1 MLSIYKKGLIEK
13 LCKEYCEGVEEEG
26 KIILKGMIIWIENR
40 VEKHCAG
47 KKKEVRELRA
57 KLTKNKITEI
67 LETRPEKLMDVW
79 KDFECY
85 VDLKNTK
92 KDKTTILENI
102 FDYDVFRGYKSS
114 IVNGFWLSKELGVD
128 CCPYCNRNFTT
139 SHQQNYD
146 LNKNENK
153 YVFPCFDH
161 FYPKEVYSLLAL
173 SFYNLIP
180 CCNICNSDYK
190 GSKDPNDLANE
201 KYKILHPY
209 NNHKN
214 DHFSFDF
221 IPEKYEDL
229 VGKSKNID
237 LTINYKNHTVK
248 SDLEKSINFFGIL
261 ENYKN
266 HQDLIQD
273 IIDKKITFSDEY
285 LSSIQ
290 ATYGL
295 NFHTTY
301 KILFETHYEDDKL
314 YKLPF
319 SKLKKDI
326 YDKLENIRKKS
337 KLLEGKR

>member
-1 MLSIYKKGLIEK
+1 MLSIYKKDVVEK
-13 LCKEYCEGVEEEG
+13 LCKEYCEGVEENG
-26 KIILKGMIIWIENR
+26 KIILKGMIVWVENR
-40 VEKHCAG
+40 VNKYCAS
-47 KKKEVRELRA
+47 KKKDVKNLRS
-57 KLTKNKITEI
+57 KLTESKIREI
-67 LETRPEKLMDVW
+67 LETKPEKLINIW
-79 KDFECY
+79 EDFECY
-85 VDLKNTK
+85 ANLKNLK
-92 KDKTTILENI
+92 NDKITILENI
-102 FDYDVFRGYKSS
+102 FDYDSFRGFKSS

-139 SHQQNYD
+139 SHKQNYD

-161 FYPKEVYSLLAL
+161 FYPKEVYPLLAL

-180 CCNICNSDYK
+180 SCNVCNSDYK
-190 GSKDPNDLANE
+190 GIKDPNDLAND

-209 NNHKN
+209 NDLGNK
-214 DHFSFDF
+214 HFSFDF

-229 VGKSKNID
+229 VGKGKNID
-237 LTINYKNHTVK
+237 LTINYKNLSIK

-266 HQDLIQD
+266 HQNLIRD

-285 LSSIQ
+285 LANIQ
-290 ATYGL
+290 ATYNL
-295 NFHTTY
+295 DFHTTY

-314 YKLPF
+314 FKLPF

-326 YDKLENIRKKS
+326 YDKLESIRRKS
-337 KLLEGKR
+337 KFVQVK